1 MEKGRQIQ
9 REWSRFP
16 SRNQEVSEVFS
27 DRGPEG
33 EAFESPSLRR
43 YQKGVKR
50 SVREDAFR
58 GAGLP
63 RFGSL
68 FAVAVGMVL
77 VFSLS
82 IIALGYVSSS
92 LNKTEQDSPVS
103 KKQDRHS
110 FS

>member
-1 MEKGRQIQ
+1 M
-9 REWSRFP
+9 
-16 SRNQEVSEVFS
+16 SEVFS

-33 EAFESPSLRR
+33 EAFESPSLRS

-68 FAVAVGMVL
+68 FAVAVGMVHL
-77 VFSLS
+77 LQKGLQ
-82 IIALGYVSSS
+82 ATSS
-92 LNKTEQDSPVS
+92 LLQTTVLVLY
-103 KKQDRHS
+103 R
-110 FS
+110 